1 VEKSEE
7 RKKQDRRRRPTQP
20 FSRYTFWG
28 RRKDMRRKED
38 REKGGYVDRYHPRL
52 LFLIL
57 LIVGLNI
64 LDSLFTLMILECGGH
79 ELNPIVQSAIAMY
92 GDHFWIWKFGIVSVN
107 VTVLCLCSKFRY
119 VEKILLGICLVY
131 LTVVLYQV
139 LLMLFFY

>member
-1 VEKSEE
+1 M
-7 RKKQDRRRRPTQP
+7 DI
-20 FSRYTFWG
+20 
-28 RRKDMRRKED
+28 RRKEE
-38 REKGGYVDRYHPRL
+38 RAKGGYVDRYHPRL

-107 VTVLCLCSKFRY
+107 AVLCLYSKFRY
-119 VEKILLGICLVY
+119 VKKFSGICLIY

-139 LLMLFFY
+139 SLMLFY